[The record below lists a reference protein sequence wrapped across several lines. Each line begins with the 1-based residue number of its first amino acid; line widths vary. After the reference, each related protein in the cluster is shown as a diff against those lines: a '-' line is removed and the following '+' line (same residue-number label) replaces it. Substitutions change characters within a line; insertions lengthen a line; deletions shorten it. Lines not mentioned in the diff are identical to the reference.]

1 MSGKSQEAKAAFI
14 LEQVERIEKII
25 KRQGGIVKAMDDVE
39 GEMAL
44 LMGVSQIG
52 EALSKLDRSLI
63 ERFDLAREQ
72 DGAYYTRNY
81 IVHDYENVDR
91 LIIEDILRRH
101 LPLLKEKVGRM
112 LQYLKQQNAF

>member
-1 MSGKSQEAKAAFI
+1 MSDKSQEAKASFI
-14 LEQVERIEKII
+14 LEQIDRIEKITE
-25 KRQGGIVKAMDDVE
+25 RHGGIVKALEDFE
-39 GEMAL
+39 GEMAIF
-44 LMGVSQIG
+44 MGISQIG
-52 EALSKLDRSLI
+52 EALSKLDRALV

-101 LPLLKEKVGRM
+101 LPVLKEKIANLR
-112 LQYLKQQNAF
+112 QYLKQRNA